1 MKGKMALLIKN
12 HKVLTAEIVIIF
24 IAIIVLIIL
33 GILGVFNSNTIETNE
48 QEKTNILNLSVTAD
62 ENWTEDSTPAIV
74 HIKGNCEYTKEIDF
88 YHAVMPENS
97 KTTVSDLVEVLTGK
111 YEISVIPPI
120 NKDGSTYKTNGVIT
134 VDTDL
139 ETGENVLVDI
149 ILEYVKAEDV
159 KDEELKETVS
169 QIQTATE
176 KGDESLDG
184 EIGKNILNKMQIN
197 INNNPNITDETKQ
210 ETSNIIEESNTL
222 SSSETTSNDNKSN
235 VDNTSKDLESST
247 SDSDNSE
254 SSHVHTWVDHTATR
268 WVSNIV
274 TVVDEP
280 AQTIQGA
287 RLYTKNADGNWIAN
301 GETYWFENGFTIDD
315 FKSILKDKVKNEGYI
330 GNYQNVTKTVPAVTH
345 TEDQGYNETYVD
357 YQYCSVCG
365 QKR

>member
-1 MKGKMALLIKN
+1 MKEKLVLWIKK

-62 ENWTEDSTPAIV
+62 ENWTEDSTPVIL
-74 HIKGNCEYTKEIDF
+74 HIKGNSEYTKEIDF

-120 NKDGSTYKTNGVIT
+120 NKDGSTYKTNEVIT
-134 VDTDL
+134 VDTEL

-149 ILEYVKAEDV
+149 ILEHVKAEDV
-159 KDEELKETVS
+159 KDEELKEVIS
-169 QIQTATE
+169 QIQTVTE
-176 KGDESLDG
+176 KGDESLEG

-210 ETSNIIEESNTL
+210 ETSNIIEVSNAA

-235 VDNTSKDLESST
+235 VDNSSEDLESST
-247 SDSDNSE
+247 SDSDNNE
-254 SSHVHTWVDHTATR
+254 SSHIHTWVDHTATR

-274 TVVDEP
+274 TVVDKP

-287 RLYTKNADGNWIAN
+287 RLYTKNADGTWTAN

-315 FKSILKDKVKNEGYI
+315 FKNILKDKVKNEGYI